1 MSYQS
6 KRALEYFGIHPQNTP
21 HTFAREGVDNFLL
34 DTLLTLRETLILQ
47 HRTPSGGSR
56 YFRVKCTHLSDG
68 HGGEKSAVKRGTAEG

>member
-34 DTLLTLRETLILQ
+34 DTLLTLRETLIL
-47 HRTPSGGSR
+47 HTN
-56 YFRVKCTHLSDG
+56 FR
-68 HGGEKSAVKRGTAEG
+68 